1 MDVNQSL
8 DPSSSCLPAPIKAR
22 QIQLCMVN
30 SVCKDLGVGAQG
42 HLQRNEA
49 SRRQC
54 PRAEPWG
61 SPSWGVPQ
69 GRHPPSGSHTV
80 PCCAVLCHAV
90 PLCAMLCRAVPC
102 CAAGAAQPNA
112 ALHEAVLSALIDGM
126 VQKEIN
132 SQAFAGGESGGVSIL
147 KILNECAS
155 ARRVAADTSLQ
166 PALPVLLLAGLRH
179 NLAASY

>member
-1 MDVNQSL
+1 MSAKTL
-8 DPSSSCLPAPIKAR
+8 ELERKGTYSAMKPPGGS
-22 QIQLCMVN
+22 
-30 SVCKDLGVGAQG
+30 AQG
-42 HLQRNEA
+42 LSHGVPHPGGY
-49 SRRQC
+49 
-54 PRAEPWG
+54 PRADIPPAG
-61 SPSWGVPQ
+61 ATLCRAVPCCAMLC
-69 GRHPPSGSHTV
+69 HSV
-80 PCCAVLCHAV
+80 PCCAV
-90 PLCAMLCRAVPC
+90 LCRAVPC

>member
-1 MDVNQSL
+1 MSAKTL
-8 DPSSSCLPAPIKAR
+8 ELERKGTYSAMKPPGGS
-22 QIQLCMVN
+22 
-30 SVCKDLGVGAQG
+30 AQG
-42 HLQRNEA
+42 LSHGVPHPGGY
-49 SRRQC
+49 
-54 PRAEPWG
+54 PRADI
-61 SPSWGVPQ
+61 
-69 GRHPPSGSHTV
+69 PPAGATLCRAVSCCAMLCHSV
-80 PCCAVLCHAV
+80 PCCAV
-90 PLCAMLCRAVPC
+90 LCRAVPC

>member
-1 MDVNQSL
+1 MGF
-8 DPSSSCLPAPIKAR
+8 PILGGTPGPTSPQREPHCAV
-22 QIQLCMVN
+22 LC
-30 SVCKDLGVGAQG
+30 
-42 HLQRNEA
+42 
-49 SRRQC
+49 
-54 PRAEPWG
+54 RA
-61 SPSWGVPQ
+61 
-69 GRHPPSGSHTV
+69 V

>member
-69 GRHPPSGSHTV
+69 GRHPPSGSHT
-80 PCCAVLCHAV
+80 
-90 PLCAMLCRAVPC
+90 VPC

>member
-1 MDVNQSL
+1 VSAKTLELERKGTYSAMKPPGGS
-8 DPSSSCLPAPIKAR
+8 
-22 QIQLCMVN
+22 
-30 SVCKDLGVGAQG
+30 AQG
-42 HLQRNEA
+42 LSHGVPHPGGY
-49 SRRQC
+49 
-54 PRAEPWG
+54 PRADI
-61 SPSWGVPQ
+61 
-69 GRHPPSGSHTV
+69 PPAGAT
-80 PCCAVLCHAV
+80 
-90 PLCAMLCRAVPC
+90 LCRAVPC